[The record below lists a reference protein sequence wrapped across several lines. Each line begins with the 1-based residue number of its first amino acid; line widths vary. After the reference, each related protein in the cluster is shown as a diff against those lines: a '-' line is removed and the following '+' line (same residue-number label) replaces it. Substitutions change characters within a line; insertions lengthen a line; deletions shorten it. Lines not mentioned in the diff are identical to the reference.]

1 MVPAMKTI
9 GRQQCQDTGMAM
21 VLLLLLASLALKRNG
36 FVLAAIVVL
45 VVDMTIPL
53 AFKPLA
59 VVWLGASE
67 AIGAVMSRVL
77 LSIVY
82 VAVVTPVGLVRRLAG
97 SDPLR
102 LKAFKAGDGSVM
114 TTRDHRFEARDLERP
129 Y

>member
-1 MVPAMKTI
+1 
-9 GRQQCQDTGMAM
+9 MAM

-36 FVLAAIVVL
+36 FVLAAIIVL
-45 VVDMTIPL
+45 VVNMTIPL

-82 VAVVTPVGLVRRLAG
+82 VVVVTPVGLVRRLVG
-97 SDPLR
+97 TDPLR
-102 LKAFKAGDGSVM
+102 LKAFKAGDDSVM
-114 TTRDHRFEARDLERP
+114 TTRNHRFEARDLERP